1 MLPER
6 ALEIQRIREAYGP
19 IADRI
24 IAEQAPFLDL
34 TEQTYGLLKQK
45 IVDHWAEIQQITASV
60 PPAQELAD
68 WLRQVGGA
76 INPAALGLDDAE
88 VALAQDVSHYFRN
101 RFTVMKLDRILGI

>member
-1 MLPER
+1 VLPER

-88 VALAQDVSHYFRN
+88 VALAQDASHYFRN